1 MNSKMHMVLV
11 PHVTIGLNPTGC
23 MCESINA
30 IADRGVSPFDTQC
43 VNNTEC
49 TGLEC
54 TFDTQ
59 GFGTYRIETEVQS
72 CATPPGFVF
81 LVRNVESD
89 AIIFDQ
95 YFDSSR
101 NATINFNNVAI
112 PLHVKV
118 HHRKYS
124 IIISVSLQL

>member
-1 MNSKMHMVLV
+1 MVLV

-30 IADRGVSPFDTQC
+30 IAGRGVSPFDTQC

-59 GFGTYRIETEVQS
+59 VFGTYRIETEVQS
-72 CATPPGFVF
+72 CVTPPGFVF
-81 LVRNVESD
+81 LVRNVESG